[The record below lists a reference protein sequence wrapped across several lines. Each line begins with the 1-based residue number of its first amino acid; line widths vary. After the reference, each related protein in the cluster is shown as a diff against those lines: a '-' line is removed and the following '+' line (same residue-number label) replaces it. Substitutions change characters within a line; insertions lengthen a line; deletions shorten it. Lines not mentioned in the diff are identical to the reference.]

1 MIFDPVSSR
10 IFKFEREEHH
20 FDKEVDITEQID
32 RRLLGVREMKIQS
45 KDWLKRMRNS
55 IYKLKLEDKKANRR
69 LTCAS
74 CNYYSF

>member
-1 MIFDPVSSR
+1 MNFHSVFSS
-10 IFKFEREEHH
+10 IFKFEREEHY
-20 FDKEVDITEQID
+20 FDKEVDVTEQIN
-32 RRLLGVREMKIQS
+32 RKLLGVREMKIQS

-55 IYKLKLEDKKANRR
+55 IYKMKLEDKNANRR